1 MTPKDAGTKKP
12 NILLRLLAFLLTVVL
27 LLAAVAA
34 VFYRDRL
41 SIGALRRWLS
51 YRSITLDETGLTEP
65 FTHGGGDRL
74 DMACIEGGFVFASR
88 AGAHYYAP
96 EGSELSSQILSL
108 DNPVLSTSAKAG
120 VVYDAGGSSLF
131 LFTGQDLAF
140 TYTPDSG
147 GILSARVNDRGWL
160 AVTAQASRYRG
171 GVTVFNASYQPVIT
185 LNYSSAFVTDAVVSP
200 DCRTVA
206 VVTISQS
213 GGAFQSQVLLY
224 AVNAQEPF
232 ATVTLPGFT
241 VLDMD
246 FDSAGIWLLG
256 QSSLVVLSA
265 DGAQR
270 HEYVFSPGYLK
281 GYALEGDGFAALLL
295 GKYRAGSAR
304 EAVTVGA
311 DGNLLARQ
319 ELSAQVLSL
328 SAAGDYVAL
337 LTSLGLEIFTS
348 QLQPY
353 AILADTLSARHVA
366 LYSDASALLA
376 DSQQAWLY
384 IPTGNP

>member
-1 MTPKDAGTKKP
+1 MSTKDAGVKKP
-12 NILLRLLAFLLTVVL
+12 NIFARLLAFLLTAAL

-34 VFYRDRL
+34 VFYRDKL
-41 SIGALRRWLS
+41 TIGALRRWLS
-51 YRSITLDETGLTEP
+51 YRSISLSETGLTEP
-65 FTHGGGDRL
+65 FTHGGGERL
-74 DMACIEGGFVFASR
+74 DVACIEGGFVFASR

-96 EGSELSSQILSL
+96 DGIELAGEILSL
-108 DNPVLSTSAKAG
+108 DNPVLATSAKAG
-120 VVYDAGGSSLF
+120 VVYDAGGGSLF
-131 LFTGQDLAF
+131 LFTGQGEAF
-140 TYTPDSG
+140 QYTPESG

-160 AVTAQASRYRG
+160 AVTAQASRFRG

-185 LNYSSAFVTDAVVSP
+185 LNYSSAFVIDAAVSP
-200 DCRTVA
+200 DCNTVA
-206 VVTISQS
+206 VVTIRQE
-213 GGAFQSQVLLY
+213 GGSFQSQVLLY

-246 FDSAGIWLLG
+246 FDSGGIWLLG

-265 DGAQR
+265 DGAQNR
-270 HEYVFSPGYLK
+270 EYPFSPGYLK
-281 GYALEGDGFAALLL
+281 GYALEGEGFAVLLL

-304 EAVTVGA
+304 EAVTVGP
-311 DGNLLARQ
+311 DGTVLARQ
-319 ELSAQVLSL
+319 ELNSQVLSL

-337 LTSLGLEIFTS
+337 LSGLGLEIFTS

-353 AILADTLSARHVA
+353 ALLADTGGARHVA

-384 IPTGNP
+384 VPAA